1 MKQPNLSEKTVLVTG
16 GGRGIGRATAL
27 ALARCGARV
36 IVAARTGEEVTAVAK
51 TITDSGG
58 DATAVQVDVS
68 NEEEV
73 EKLFRAIDTVDI
85 LVNSAGTIQPIAPVS
100 TAIPP
105 EWQRHM
111 AINLYGVFLTCHYAL
126 PSMLERRWGRI
137 VIVSSGAAKGGT
149 AGWSAYA
156 SAKAGVEAF
165 TKVLAAEVGGSGV
178 HANAIR
184 PGVVDTEM
192 QVEIRAAGAE
202 DFTKANV
209 ERYHR
214 YKREG
219 MLRPPEHP
227 ARLILWLLGEEAADL
242 NGEVLAIDDPEVAA
256 RIGLEPRGR

>member
-100 TAIPP
+100 
-105 EWQRHM
+105 
-111 AINLYGVFLTCHYAL
+111 
-126 PSMLERRWGRI
+126 
-137 VIVSSGAAKGGT
+137 
-149 AGWSAYA
+149 
-156 SAKAGVEAF
+156 
-165 TKVLAAEVGGSGV
+165 
-178 HANAIR
+178 
-184 PGVVDTEM
+184 
-192 QVEIRAAGAE
+192 
-202 DFTKANV
+202 
-209 ERYHR
+209 
-214 YKREG
+214 
-219 MLRPPEHP
+219 
-227 ARLILWLLGEEAADL
+227 
-242 NGEVLAIDDPEVAA
+242 
-256 RIGLEPRGR
+256 